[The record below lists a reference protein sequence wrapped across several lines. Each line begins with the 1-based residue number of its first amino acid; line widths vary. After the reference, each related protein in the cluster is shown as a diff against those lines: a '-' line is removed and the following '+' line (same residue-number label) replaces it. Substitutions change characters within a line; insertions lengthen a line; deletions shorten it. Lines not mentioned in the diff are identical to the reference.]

1 MDEVRSS
8 ILLCSTPI
16 CEAPPGASL
25 SFSATLDGDGDSVLM
40 GKLREELGA
49 LRPRWL
55 VVQCAMRL
63 LPPFVG
69 NRVRPRLLRLAGFDI
84 GPEVAVYG
92 RLRIEADAGIDMRR
106 NVRIGPG
113 CHLNGDCRID
123 ASAPVELVGQVGVGH
138 EVLFLTNGHEIGDD
152 HQRGGESFTSGIR
165 IEEGVWIGARATI
178 LPGVTIGRGAVVA
191 AGSVVT
197 KDVPPDT
204 MVAGVPATVK
214 RAL

>member
-1 MDEVRSS
+1 MSKLQE
-8 ILLCSTPI
+8 
-16 CEAPPGASL
+16 EFGA
-25 SFSATLDGDGDSVLM
+25 F
-40 GKLREELGA
+40 
-49 LRPRWL
+49 RPRWSAAQFVL
-55 VVQCAMRL
+55 RL

-69 NRVRPRLLRLAGFDI
+69 NRIRPRLLRLAGFDI
-84 GPEVAVYG
+84 GPEVAIYG
-92 RLRIEADAGIDMRR
+92 RLRIEAAAGVDIRR
-106 NVRIGPG
+106 NVHIGPG
-113 CHLNGDCRID
+113 CHLNADCRID

-165 IEEGVWIGARATI
+165 VEEGVWIGARATI

-197 KDVPPDT
+197 KNVPPDT

-214 RAL
+214 RTL